1 METCIATLVSDRFFL
16 SLHHRYNKYMRSI
29 NRFFFSRYRLWAKYD
44 SQMRERKKAATAQWH
59 QRNCL
64 LEILLLFKC
73 IVLYAW
79 TERNKSHEFIDF
91 EKCISSILSNIDLKW
106 LCECED
112 IARSAMV
119 CTVNIE
125 YNPNTTTYI
134 VFASDLFYTN
144 TSSRHIV
151 IIIWFNSITHGFNHF
166 TEFHKSTAKYPK
178 LIVLPINWM
187 YFLCFCLA
195 AQGSYAESSDINAD
209 SF

>member
-1 METCIATLVSDRFFL
+1 
-16 SLHHRYNKYMRSI
+16 
-29 NRFFFSRYRLWAKYD
+29 
-44 SQMRERKKAATAQWH
+44 MRERKREAATAQWH

-73 IVLYAW
+73 IVLYAS

-112 IARSAMV
+112 IARSAMAF
-119 CTVNIE
+119 TVNIE
-125 YNPNTTTYI
+125 YNPNTKYI
-134 VFASDLFYTN
+134 VFASDLFATN

-151 IIIWFNSITHGFNHF
+151 IIIWFNSITLHTNTHTHGFNHF
-166 TEFHKSTAKYPK
+166 TEFLKSTAKYPK

-187 YFLCFCLA
+187 YFFVSLL
-195 AQGSYAESSDINAD
+195 SVIRVRMLKVRI
-209 SF
+209 